1 MGSLS
6 LTMFLVLTTTTLC
19 LLVSLSSPLPHQR
32 TEYEERGLIL
42 DILGLGGDTTT
53 TTAPVDTT
61 TFPTLYGDLVNL
73 FNLIFNPETTTTTTI
88 APSVTATTPTTT
100 TTTTTT
106 PTTTTTTTTTTT

>member
-1 MGSLS
+1 
-6 LTMFLVLTTTTLC
+6 MFLVLTTTLC

-53 TTAPVDTT
+53 TTTAPVDTT
-61 TFPTLYGDLVNL
+61 TGPTLYGDLVNL

-88 APSVTATTPTTT
+88 APTDTTT
-100 TTTTTT
+100 TTTA
-106 PTTTTTTTTTTT
+106 TTTTTTRCGGLLGGGLLC